1 MQAGGWRRP
10 PALTLQAL
18 SRLPQ
23 DPFLLPTAP
32 RGRGSPCPS
41 FAVRKQGQKEGR
53 RPARRGQSSGLKP
66 GVLAFSAASDR
77 GARGAAGPVG
87 EDCSSG
93 GAGLPVGSSLHPESF
108 GPGSRW
114 YCGLR
119 GAVDVDLV
127 SFAEGGQGSRA
138 ACVGCGLVRG
148 SMRSPGPAGAG
159 HRSPLPQP
167 RARPHL
173 QSEFT
178 ASLVALAEASWSPV
192 EGARQAPGCVCP
204 WMLVKG
210 GTLWA
215 AVRGGGQLGTHL
227 ELTRCPSKRG
237 QAF

>member
-1 MQAGGWRRP
+1 M
-10 PALTLQAL
+10 
-18 SRLPQ
+18 
-23 DPFLLPTAP
+23 
-32 RGRGSPCPS
+32 
-41 FAVRKQGQKEGR
+41 RKQGHKEGR
-53 RPARRGQSSGLKP
+53 GPARRGQSSGLKP
-66 GVLAFSAASDR
+66 GAPGLLGQPQTEEQGGLQGLLGRTAHLGGR
-77 GARGAAGPVG
+77 GDQKGLGLSRGTCAPAVTLR
-87 EDCSSG
+87 
-93 GAGLPVGSSLHPESF
+93 AGLPVGSSLHPESF

-167 RARPHL
+167 RVRPHL

-178 ASLVALAEASWSPV
+178 ASLVAPAEASWSPV
-192 EGARQAPGCVCP
+192 DGARQAPGCVCP
-204 WMLVKG
+204 WMRVKG